1 MALLHRF
8 SRLLSADLHAVLER
22 LEDPLILL
30 QQAQRDMA
38 AALAEERSALQR
50 TERAEAATE
59 LAVRKGTQRLAQL
72 QTELDLCFE
81 AGNEHL
87 ARSVIKQKLH
97 CSADLQLL
105 GDELAALH
113 SQHQELRDCIDRHEQ
128 DLATIAAEAE
138 RLESQTSRTAPSP
151 NLGVAATNSISEEA
165 IELALLAERRARSLE
180 S

>member
-38 AALAEERSALQR
+38 AALAEERSALQH

-59 LAVRKGTQRLAQL
+59 LELRKGTQRLVQL

-81 AGNEHL
+81 SDNENL
-87 ARSVIKQKLH
+87 ARSVIKQKLQ
-97 CSADLQLL
+97 CSANQ
-105 GDELAALH
+105 
-113 SQHQELRDCIDRHEQ
+113 QELEEEFAAHEHRRQELSDSIARHEQ

-138 RLESQTSRTAPSP
+138 RLQSQSSYSVTRANPC
-151 NLGVAATNSISEEA
+151 VAANSAVSEEA
-165 IELALLAERRARSLE
+165 IELALLAERRARSPQ